1 MNLRTLRYFVAIA
14 DAGSLTAA
22 AAAISIAQPALTRQ
36 LRELEADLGV
46 PLFHRMP
53 RGVRLTQAG
62 VTLYEAAQRILGE
75 AQRVRQRLASQ
86 ASDTQTTVVLGV
98 SPTLARVLLPG
109 LFETCMRTLQD
120 VQLRSREAFTP
131 ELLDWLERGIIDMAV
146 VTNPGIGR
154 SVSLQPLLGEP
165 FALVSHVSMGMGPVV
180 SLAQLAKIPLLMTS
194 LHRDIVE
201 RQLLPLGKTLNVQ
214 AVLEQSGQQ
223 HTRQRGRDAQ
233 HHGGPGVAGLAGQA
247 LAHALGLTQDALG
260 RLVKRDTCLGE
271 SHAAWHAMEERGAEV
286 GLEFAQLPGQGRLR
300 DRDGRGRGRQ
310 AAGIGDGHE
319 VTQGPEVHDGG
330 VSGYRYRNDMA
341 WPKFSI
347 GRCRSL
353 FLHCGSSD
361 SDPAYR

>member
-36 LRELEADLGV
+36 LRELEADLGT

-75 AQRVRQRLASQ
+75 AQRVRQRLASK
-86 ASDTQTTVVLGV
+86 AGDTKTTVVLGV

-109 LFETCMRTLQD
+109 LFEHCMRTLQD
-120 VQLRSREAFTP
+120 VELRSREAFTP

-146 VTNPGIGR
+146 VTNPPIGR

-165 FALVSHVSMGMGPVV
+165 FALVSHASMGMGPIV

-214 AVLEQSGQQ
+214 AVLDSVDSIRALVQKGPWATIMPVSVFKEIGHATEVVMSQITGIQL
-223 HTRQRGRDAQ
+223 TRLL
-233 HHGGPGVAGLAGQA
+233 VLATRLEPEGK
-247 LAHALGLTQDALG
+247 LAIPVVQEMIEAEFS
-260 RLVKRDTCLGE
+260 RL
-271 SHAAWHAMEERGAEV
+271 M
-286 GLEFAQLPGQGRLR
+286 
-300 DRDGRGRGRQ
+300 RDGMFTFT
-310 AAGIGDGHE
+310 AA
-319 VTQGPEVHDGG
+319 P
-330 VSGYRYRNDMA
+330 
-341 WPKFSI
+341 
-347 GRCRSL
+347 
-353 FLHCGSSD
+353 
-361 SDPAYR
+361 

>member
-36 LRELEADLGV
+36 LRELEADLGTS
-46 PLFHRMP
+46 LFHRMP

-75 AQRVRQRLASQ
+75 AQRVRQRLASK
-86 ASDTQTTVVLGV
+86 AGDTKTTVVLGV

-109 LFETCMRTLQD
+109 LFEHCMRTLQD
-120 VQLRSREAFTP
+120 VELRSREAFTP

-146 VTNPGIGR
+146 VTNPPIGR

-165 FALVSHVSMGMGPVV
+165 FALVSHASMGMGPIV

-214 AVLEQSGQQ
+214 AVLDSVDSIRALVQKGPWATIMPVSVFKEIGHATEVVMSQITGVQL
-223 HTRQRGRDAQ
+223 TRLL
-233 HHGGPGVAGLAGQA
+233 VLATRLEPEGK
-247 LAHALGLTQDALG
+247 LAIPVVQEMIEAEFS
-260 RLVKRDTCLGE
+260 RLMREGMFTFT
-271 SHAAWHAMEERGAEV
+271 AA
-286 GLEFAQLPGQGRLR
+286 P
-300 DRDGRGRGRQ
+300 
-310 AAGIGDGHE
+310 
-319 VTQGPEVHDGG
+319 
-330 VSGYRYRNDMA
+330 
-341 WPKFSI
+341 
-347 GRCRSL
+347 
-353 FLHCGSSD
+353 
-361 SDPAYR
+361 

>member
-36 LRELEADLGV
+36 LRELEAEFGV

-75 AQRVRQRLASQ
+75 AQRVRQRLASK
-86 ASDTQTTVVLGV
+86 AGDTKTTVVLGV

-109 LFETCMRTLQD
+109 LFEYCLRTLPE
-120 VQLRSREAFTP
+120 VELRSREAFTP

-146 VTNPGIGR
+146 VTNPGVGR

-165 FALVSHVSMGMGPVV
+165 FALVSHVSMGMGPIV
-180 SLAQLAKIPLLMTS
+180 SVAQLARIPLLMTS

-214 AVLEQSGQQ
+214 AVLDSVDSIRALVQK
-223 HTRQRGRDAQ
+223 
-233 HHGGPGVAGLAGQA
+233 GPWATIMPVS
-247 LAHALGLTQDALG
+247 
-260 RLVKRDTCLGE
+260 VFK
-271 SHAAWHAMEERGAEV
+271 EV
-286 GLEFAQLPGQGRLR
+286 GPSAEIVMSQVTGIQLNRLLVLATRLEPEGKLAIPVVQEMIEAEFSRLMR
-300 DRDGRGRGRQ
+300 EGMFTFTAAPTPQEPAPAPPAARARRKPPLKRG
-310 AAGIGDGHE
+310 
-319 VTQGPEVHDGG
+319 
-330 VSGYRYRNDMA
+330 
-341 WPKFSI
+341 
-347 GRCRSL
+347 
-353 FLHCGSSD
+353 
-361 SDPAYR
+361 